1 MTRSPLRRLA
11 RDPQAVISAGLLLAI
26 VLLGLISPLIREHG
40 PNHASLDAVNAA
52 PGTSGYLLG
61 GDKSGRDILARLL
74 ASINTSMVS
83 ALIGTSIALAV
94 GVTFGLIGGYFG
106 RHVRGVTEWVF
117 SLVMTFPGLLLLI
130 VLLPV
135 TKGDYRATMLIFGFL
150 LSPGIYRLVRNLVL
164 GVRNELYVDA
174 ARVSGL
180 PDRRIMRRHVLS
192 VVRGPVVIATAFL
205 AGTSI
210 SVQSG
215 LAFLGLG
222 SSTVP
227 SFGAMISEG
236 FGNLYEEPLQFL
248 WPSLTLGVI
257 TACLVLLGNSLRDA
271 LEGGRPQPARV
282 AKTPQ
287 LRSEAGALTRSDASG
302 LLVVDDLALAY
313 PTPDGEL
320 REVVS
325 GVSLTLEAGRTLGL
339 VGESGSGKTQT
350 AFAVLGVLPAEAVV
364 VRGSVRLDG
373 RELLGLGEGELRKL
387 RGRSIAYVPQEP
399 MSNLDPNWTV
409 GAQLVEGVRSATPMP
424 RDEARERVLALLA
437 RVGIPDPAR
446 TFASYPHQISG
457 GMAQRVL
464 IAGAVAS
471 RPALLIA
478 DEPTTAL
485 DVTVQADILDLLRDL
500 QSELDMAVLLVT
512 HNFGVVA
519 DICDR
524 VAVMREGRIVE
535 TGEVEEL
542 FAAPQHP
549 YTRMLLDSILDE
561 EAVREEG
568 EPGESGGDDG
578 DGEYEAAGHGG
589 HANAVPAGADE
600 RRAGEGC
607 AGEGRADGGRAD
619 DPVRAEHRPSR
630 GVHHTHAD
638 APDPLPLHGLH
649 PVDPRETR

>member
-1 MTRSPLRRLA
+1 MTTPSVRRLL

-26 VLLGLISPLIREHG
+26 VLLGLISPIVREHG

-52 PGTSGYLLG
+52 PGTDGYLLG

-106 RHVRGVTEWVF
+106 RRVRGVTEWVF

-135 TKGDYRATMLIFGFL
+135 TGGDYRATMLIFGFL

-164 GVRNELYVDA
+164 GVKNELYVDA

-180 PDRRIMRRHVLS
+180 PDRRILRRHVLT
-192 VVRGPVVIATAFL
+192 VVRGPVIIATAFL
-205 AGTSI
+205 AGSSI

-222 SSTVP
+222 SSAVP

-236 FGNLYEEPLQFL
+236 FTNLYEEPLQFV
-248 WPSLTLGVI
+248 WPSLTLGLI

-271 LEGGRPQPARV
+271 LEGGRPKPARIV
-282 AKTPQ
+282 STPRLQ
-287 LRSEAGALTRSDASG
+287 VPSSYSASSG

-325 GVSLTLEAGRTLGL
+325 GVSLTLEAGETLGL

-373 RELLGLGEGELRKL
+373 RELLGLGEGELRKV

-409 GAQLVEGVRSATPMP
+409 GAQLVEAIRAATPLP
-424 RDEARERVLALLA
+424 RKEARARALALLT

-446 TFASYPHQISG
+446 TYASYPHQISG

-464 IAGAVAS
+464 IAGAVAT

-485 DVTVQADILDLLRDL
+485 DVTVQAEILDLLRDL
-500 QSELDMAVLLVT
+500 QAELDMAVLLVT

-524 VAVMREGRIVE
+524 VAVMREGRVVE
-535 TGEVEEL
+535 TGEVEGL

-561 EAVREEG
+561 
-568 EPGESGGDDG
+568 DT
-578 DGEYEAAGHGG
+578 
-589 HANAVPAGADE
+589 
-600 RRAGEGC
+600 
-607 AGEGRADGGRAD
+607 
-619 DPVRAEHRPSR
+619 VRAEDSQ
-630 GVHHTHAD
+630 A
-638 APDPLPLHGLH
+638 
-649 PVDPRETR
+649 VDSRETR